1 MKYKFISK
9 DATFSDN
16 KKERAENVLTRLEKF
31 CSKEPE
37 CTLTLSRVVD
47 GVIKIDAKLIVG
59 KESYIA
65 SVENESYSAALDKIY
80 DKLKKQLRRE
90 KDKKIAK
97 EKAVQ

>member
-1 MKYKFISK
+1 MKYNFISR

-16 KKERAENVLTRLEKF
+16 KKKRAEDVLTRLERF

-37 CTLTLSRVVD
+37 YCTLTLSRVVD
-47 GVIKIDAKLIVG
+47 GVIKLDAKLIVG

-65 SVENESYSAALDKIY
+65 SVENESFSAALDKIY

-97 EKAVQ
+97 EKAV

>member
-1 MKYKFISK
+1 MKYKFISR

-16 KKERAENVLTRLEKF
+16 KKKRAEDTLTRLERF

-37 CTLTLSRVVD
+37 CVLTLSRVVD
-47 GVIKIDAKLIVG
+47 GAIKLDAKLIVG
-59 KESYIA
+59 NESYIA
-65 SVENESYSAALDKIY
+65 TAQNESFTAALDKVY

-97 EKAVQ
+97 KKAV